1 MGACRSAALP
11 SEPPDARSWAEI
23 LTRYCE
29 PNHARSIV
37 EIAITLGPL
46 VTLWVLAWVGYYLG
60 FWWLSLLIAV
70 PAAGFLVRLFM
81 IQHDCGHGAFFSHRM
96 ASDWWAGSSAC

>member
-11 SEPPDARSWAEI
+11 SEPPDALSWAEI

-37 EIAITLGPL
+37 EIAITLGP
-46 VTLWVLAWVGYYLG
+46 VWVLAW
-60 FWWLSLLIAV
+60 
-70 PAAGFLVRLFM
+70 AGV
-81 IQHDCGHGAFFSHRM
+81 IW
-96 ASDWWAGSSAC
+96 ASGDSRC